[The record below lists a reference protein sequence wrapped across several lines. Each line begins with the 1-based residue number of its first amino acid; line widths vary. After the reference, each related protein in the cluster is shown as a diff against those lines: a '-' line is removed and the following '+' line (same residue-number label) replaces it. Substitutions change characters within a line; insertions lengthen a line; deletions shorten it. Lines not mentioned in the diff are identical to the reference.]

1 MSLAARTLLGVV
13 VLRYDDAAWVG
24 SVFDEGGWASPDC
37 LREEEEKEWGREP
50 SLRLSRSS
58 GGQAMLLLSWS
69 DEKVDDDDEDKKEK
83 ADFLLEC
90 RFGLVVA
97 DVGVMS
103 VMLLTKIPGTETI
116 SEHQRLIEMGECSKA

>member
-13 VLRYDDAAWVG
+13 VLRYDDAAWV
-24 SVFDEGGWASPDC
+24 
-37 LREEEEKEWGREP
+37 EEEKEWDREP

-69 DEKVDDDDEDKKEK
+69 DEKVDDDEEDKKEK
-83 ADFLLEC
+83 AEFLLEC

-97 DVGVMS
+97 DVGAMS
-103 VMLLTKIPGTETI
+103 VIVVDEEESKDIARPSKQYGT
-116 SEHQRLIEMGECSKA
+116 LVGG